1 MHALR
6 RRRHLMLIVNA
17 DDLGHDRATS
27 DAICDVYARGRI
39 SSATAMVFMEDSVR
53 AFGLAAEARMPI
65 GLHLNLMEPYSGI
78 VADQRDREE
87 QEWVVGRFQAS
98 FASRWLPGPRLFGA
112 TRRSV
117 RAQLAEFERLRGG
130 APTHVDGHQ
139 HGHLST
145 PALWT
150 LNASLRPA
158 VRSSFTFRPA
168 EKPLH
173 NRALRRALNT
183 ALASRFVSTDRFHS
197 IRDLHPALGG
207 HGIEEVVAE
216 ARRRDV
222 EVMVHPGI
230 ADEFELLTSE
240 EWSRTIEGAPLGSF
254 ADLLRDATA
263 GS

>member
-1 MHALR
+1 
-6 RRRHLMLIVNA
+6 MLIVNA

-27 DAICDVYARGRI
+27 DAICDIYARGRI
-39 SSATAMVFMEDSVR
+39 SSATAMVYMEDSAR
-53 AFGLAAEARMPI
+53 AFGLADEAGIPL

-78 VADQRDREE
+78 VPEDRDRAE
-87 QEWVVGRFQAS
+87 QDWVVGRFQAS
-98 FASRWLPGPRLFGA
+98 FASRWLPGPKLFWA
-112 TRRSV
+112 ARRSV

-130 APTHVDGHQ
+130 GPPTHVDGHQ

-150 LNASLRPA
+150 LNASTRPA

-173 NRALRRALNT
+173 NRALRRVLNL
-183 ALASRFVSTDRFHS
+183 AIASRFATTDRFHS

-216 ARRRDV
+216 ARHRDV

-240 EWSRTIEGAPLGSF
+240 GWSRTIEGARLGSF
-254 ADLLRDATA
+254 ADLPRVATPPC
-263 GS
+263 